1 MSDITTFSELV
12 DKLITINIKLYNVME
27 STGTLANKDNRTDAD
42 MNKLAN
48 LNLQNVELVKL
59 RSKLK
64 SAIDNKL
71 NEAIKSGDTDVL
83 NEVKRYGN

>member
-1 MSDITTFSELV
+1 MSDITTFSELI

-27 STGTLANKDNRTDAD
+27 ETGTLANKSKRDSKD
-42 MNKLAN
+42 MERLAN

-64 SAIDNKL
+64 SAIDAKL
-71 NEAIKSGDTDVL
+71 NEAIKSGNTDVL

>member
-1 MSDITTFSELV
+1 MSDITTFSEII

-27 STGTLANKDNRTDAD
+27 VTGTLANKDTRTDAD

-71 NEAIKSGDTDVL
+71 NEAIKYGNTDIL

>member
-1 MSDITTFSELV
+1 MSEITTFSELI

-27 STGTLANKDNRTDAD
+27 DTGTLASKSERSSSD

-64 SAIDNKL
+64 SAIDSKL
-71 NEAIKSGDTDVL
+71 KDAIQNGDMDVL
-83 NEVKRYGN
+83 NEVKRYGK

>member
-27 STGTLANKDNRTDAD
+27 VTGTLANKENRTDAD
-42 MNKLAN
+42 MTKLAN

-71 NEAIKSGDTDVL
+71 NEAIKSGNTDVL

>member
-1 MSDITTFSELV
+1 MSDITTFSELI

>member
-27 STGTLANKDNRTDAD
+27 ATGTLANKENRTDSD
-42 MNKLAN
+42 MTKLAN

-64 SAIDNKL
+64 SAIDSKL
-71 NEAIKSGDTDVL
+71 NQAIKSGNTDVL
-83 NEVKRYGN
+83 NEVKKYGN

>member
-27 STGTLANKDNRTDAD
+27 VTGTLANKENRTDSD
-42 MNKLAN
+42 MTKLAN

-64 SAIDNKL
+64 SAIDAKL
-71 NEAIKSGDTDVL
+71 NEAIKSGNTDVL

>member
-27 STGTLANKDNRTDAD
+27 STGTLANKENRTDAD

-71 NEAIKSGDTDVL
+71 NEAIKSGNTDVL

>member
-1 MSDITTFSELV
+1 MSDITTFSELI

-27 STGTLANKDNRTDAD
+27 VTGTLANKESRTDSD
-42 MNKLAN
+42 MTKLAN
-48 LNLQNVELVKL
+48 LNLQNVELLKL

-71 NEAIKSGDTDVL
+71 NEAIKNGDTDIL

>member
-1 MSDITTFSELV
+1 MSEITTFSELI

-27 STGTLANKDNRTDAD
+27 DTGTLASKRERNSSD

-64 SAIDNKL
+64 SAIDSKL
-71 NEAIKSGDTDVL
+71 KEAIQNGDMDVL
-83 NEVKRYGN
+83 NEVKRYGK